1 MRVERN
7 RLGLSPEQHDIRQ
20 MDFPLTQF
28 WKDGRTL
35 TDVERAGL
43 ANLNYLVLVE
53 MRILGREGKAEQVKD
68 LAEASHNVPM
78 TMWRD
83 DFSVTFHRA
92 AFQHYHDKYV
102 ARPFDYVAEIN
113 KIFPPHS

>member
-1 MRVERN
+1 V
-7 RLGLSPEQHDIRQ
+7 
-20 MDFPLTQF
+20 DFPLAEI

-35 TDVERAGL
+35 TDTERAGP
-43 ANLNYLVLVE
+43 ANLNYWVLVE

-83 DFSVTFHRA
+83 DFSVIFHRQ
-92 AFQHYHDKYV
+92 AFQRYQDKYGV
-102 ARPFDYVAEIN
+102 RPFDYVAELD
-113 KIFPPHS
+113 KIFPSKP

>member
-1 MRVERN
+1 
-7 RLGLSPEQHDIRQ
+7 
-20 MDFPLTQF
+20 MDFPLTQI

-35 TDVERAGL
+35 TDGERAGL

-83 DFSVTFHRA
+83 DFSVTFHRT
-92 AFQHYHDKYV
+92 AFQRYHEKYGP
-102 ARPFDYVAEIN
+102 RPFDCVAELHS
-113 KIFPPHS
+113 IFPPRS